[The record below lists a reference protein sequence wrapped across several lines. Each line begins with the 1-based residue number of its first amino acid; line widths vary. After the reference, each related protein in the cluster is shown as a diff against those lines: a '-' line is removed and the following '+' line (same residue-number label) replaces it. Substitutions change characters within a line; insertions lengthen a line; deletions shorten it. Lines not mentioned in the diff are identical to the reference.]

1 MSVQL
6 TDKAAERVVNML
18 EKRGHGI
25 GLRISTKP
33 SGCTGFAY
41 QVDYADEL
49 GEQDQVFESNGVKVV
64 VDQES
69 LQLINGT
76 TVDYVKMN
84 ALNEG
89 FDFINPNVKDICGC
103 GESFKV

>member
-18 EKRGHGI
+18 QQRGHGI

-64 VDQES
+64 VDQDS
-69 LQLINGT
+69 LQLIDGT

-89 FDFINPNVKDICGC
+89 FDFINPNAKDICGC

>member
-64 VDQES
+64 VDQDS

-76 TVDYVKMN
+76 TVDYVRMN

>member
-49 GEQDQVFESNGVKVV
+49 GDQDQVFESNGVKVV
-64 VDQES
+64 VDQDS
-69 LQLINGT
+69 LQLIDGT

-89 FDFINPNVKDICGC
+89 FDFINPNAKDICGC